1 MSQCVLKDIPR
12 ISTGSKVMCANTR
25 RQSGRYERFRD
36 LLREVQSC
44 VMPVMHVSFYLKE
57 KWGGEEFQMLQDA
70 WILYGF
76 WRMLT
81 ASEAFTLVRRTA
93 RLWTALLAL
102 ASSAGGSVSRTAS
115 FIRCIAVDF
124 ILTLKDPRKQQC
136 LCVRSIDVSK
146 WRFQCWKEWR
156 HTASKWFRP
165 CYPYS
170 AESWERET
178 KNHARLAR
186 GDQPKTFC
194 PTEVSKLVGEYGDST
209 WCNFIQRIRIQLQS
223 SVLGGLPDAWYLCH
237 LDPFGFGLLSW
248 LRR

>member
-1 MSQCVLKDIPR
+1 MWD
-12 ISTGSKVMCANTR
+12 
-25 RQSGRYERFRD
+25 
-36 LLREVQSC
+36 
-44 VMPVMHVSFYLKE
+44 HVSFYLKE
-57 KWGGEEFQMLQDA
+57 KWGEEEFRMLQDA

-124 ILTLKDPRKQQC
+124 IWTLRDPRKQQC

-194 PTEVSKLVGEYGDST
+194 PTEVSKLVGEYGFNMMQLHST
-209 WCNFIQRIRIQLQS
+209 NTHPVTVFCFGGPSWCLV
-223 SVLGGLPDAWYLCH
+223 SV
-237 LDPFGFGLLSW
+237 PFGSIWIRSAFLASSLDQAMQSCASCICW
-248 LRR
+248 MDPIWTSQTCSKAYV